1 MSHSSED
8 RNELKLVE
16 EKIEKL
22 YELLD
27 KEKEV
32 LTKREEYELKNFDSL
47 MAKLEAKEKYWQG
60 IIEKRIIYVADYR
73 RSKGYHR
80 KC

>member
-47 MAKLEAKEKYWQG
+47 MADLKADKKYWQG

-73 RSKGYHR
+73 R
-80 KC
+80 